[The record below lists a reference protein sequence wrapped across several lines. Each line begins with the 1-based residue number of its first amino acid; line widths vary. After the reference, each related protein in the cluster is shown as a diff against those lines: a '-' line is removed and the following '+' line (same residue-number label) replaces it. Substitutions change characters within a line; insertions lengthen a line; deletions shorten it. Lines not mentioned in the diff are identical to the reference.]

1 MTVQLVIE
9 TVASETATKPPIGT
23 ELAVDIVTDV
33 KLLLI
38 EKVFVTV

>member
-1 MTVQLVIE
+1 MQLVKE
-9 TVASETATKPPIGT
+9 TVASETAMKPPIGT

-38 EKVFVTV
+38 EKEFETV